1 MSAEDLDAP
10 DIRALS
16 LISAAGRMA
25 IGIGLLVVPELSL
38 RALGFSDVSPSTV
51 AVARVAGIRD
61 LVLGGVTIAALE
73 DRERLRGATVANATA
88 DAGDTMAFAL
98 AARSGE
104 RAAGLRGVAAALPAT
119 LAGIWVARRLS

>member
-1 MSAEDLDAP
+1 VTGEDVQAP

-16 LISAAGRMA
+16 LVSAAGRMA
-25 IGIGLLVVPELSL
+25 IGIGLLALPELSL

-61 LVLGGVTIAALE
+61 FVLGGVTIAALD
-73 DRERLRGATVANATA
+73 DRERLRAATVANATA
-88 DAGDTMAFAL
+88 DAGDTMAFAF

-104 RAAGLRGVAAALPAT
+104 ASAGLRGMAAAIPAT